1 MMYYQSNTDKRDRR
15 RRGDLSGPIYTI
27 LMIVFVVVAAIMLY
41 NYFQS
46 RTSVLT
52 TQAQLSIVNP
62 QLAGNVYSITVE
74 NIGTTPITITSIEI
88 YPQNS
93 QTPVVSQTLNTQL
106 NPGESTSIVG
116 TSPTQFVTG
125 SNYIVVVKGQTP
137 NGQEVA
143 VESIALSQ

>member
-1 MMYYQSNTDKRDRR
+1 MMYYSSNTKGMGRQ

-27 LMIVFVVVAAIMLY
+27 LMIVFVIVAAVMLY

-52 TQAQLSIVNP
+52 TQAQISIVNS

-74 NIGTTPITITSIEI
+74 NIGTTPITITSITI

-93 QTPVVSQTLNTQL
+93 QTPIVSQSLDSVL
-106 NPGESTSIVG
+106 NPGQSTSIVG
-116 TSPTQFVTG
+116 TSTTQFITG
-125 SNYIVVVKGQTP
+125 DKYIVVVEGQTGS
-137 NGQEVA
+137 GQVVA
-143 VESIALSQ
+143 AEGIAISQ